1 MIGFHD
7 DASLIASNTL
17 REIAD
22 FVPGD
27 YEIHHVLIDSSALY
41 QEIHIL
47 FSFELEKGI
56 FQSNQQLR
64 ELRYDLVNKC
74 GIMFQIFDKKER
86 KPKVVKTYGDI
97 SILREKAWI

>member
-1 MIGFHD
+1 MVGFHD

-17 REIAD
+17 REIAN

-74 GIMFQIFDKKER
+74 GIMFQVFDKKEQ
-86 KPKVVKTYGDI
+86 KPKVVKTYGDVAV
-97 SILREKAWI
+97 LREKAWV

>member
-1 MIGFHD
+1 MIGLHD

-47 FSFELEKGI
+47 FSFELEKGL

-64 ELRYDLVNKC
+64 ELKYDLVNKC
-74 GIMFQIFDKKER
+74 GVMYQVFEKEDN
-86 KPKVVKTYGDI
+86 KPKIIKVYGDKQ
-97 SILREKAWI
+97 LLKEKVWI